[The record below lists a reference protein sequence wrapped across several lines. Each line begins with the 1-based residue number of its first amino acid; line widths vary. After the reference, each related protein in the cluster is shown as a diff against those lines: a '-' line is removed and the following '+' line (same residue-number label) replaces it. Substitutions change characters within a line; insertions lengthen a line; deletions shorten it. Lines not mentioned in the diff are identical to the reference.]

1 MKLIRSAPFP
11 SLLLLSLVLP
21 GGRAAAADEPAWL
34 SDIAAAR
41 ARSRAEKKP
50 LFAVFR

>member
-1 MKLIRSAPFP
+1 MKHFRIGTLP
-11 SLLLLSLVLP
+11 LLLFPALALSPLP
-21 GGRAAAADEPAWL
+21 LEADEGPKWL
-34 SDIAAAR
+34 SDVEAAR